1 MNLKGPHHEN
11 DLAPD
16 GWPAC
21 RCCNSH
27 RLLCAR
33 RGPSRPSRHSP
44 RYYTVLLD
52 SNHVRVLEYRLPAG
66 RNEPMHTHPAYVVY
80 FFQAAK
86 LRATYPDGHN
96 SESLVTPGETLYR
109 EALTHAIENIGDTE
123 VHALLVE
130 FAGSH

>member
-1 MNLKGPHHEN
+1 MRSISLLTVGL
-11 DLAPD
+11 LAVV
-16 GWPAC
+16 AIATV
-21 RCCNSH
+21 S
-27 RLLCAR
+27 CAR
-33 RGPSRPSRHSP
+33 GASQADPVAISP

-66 RNEPMHTHPAYVVY
+66 RREPMHSHPAYVVY

-86 LRATYPDGHN
+86 LRAIYPDGHS

-109 EALTHAIENIGDTE
+109 DALTHAIENIGDTE

>member
-1 MNLKGPHHEN
+1 MISLLTLGL
-11 DLAPD
+11 LAVV
-16 GWPAC
+16 ATV
-21 RCCNSH
+21 S
-27 RLLCAR
+27 CAR
-33 RGPSRPSRHSP
+33 RAAQADPVAISP

-66 RNEPMHTHPAYVVY
+66 RREPMHSHPAYVVY

-86 LRATYPDGHN
+86 LRAIFPDGHS

-109 EALTHAIENIGDTE
+109 EALTHSIENIGDPE